1 MPDSSTSAAPASAA
15 PSAPDSA
22 IAQPSAAVAQ
32 ARAPHSPDKSTGLA
46 ELRHHLPTVPEALA
60 SLLVL
65 VVATLFLHTFVLQPL
80 VIPSESMEHTLLAG
94 DFLLFNKQVY
104 APAGRL
110 TSWLLPYCPVRRG
123 DIIVFHHAQPPLLVK
138 RVVGLPGD
146 RIRIRDGQVFVNGVA
161 LSEPYAAFEPAPPN
175 PSRDN
180 FPATIYS
187 DPEVDI
193 DWWSQ
198 MQSQAQNGELSVPAG
213 EYFVLGDNRNHS
225 KDSRFWGFVPR
236 TAVIARPLI
245 IYFSLSRPSSTD
257 DAEISQQASD
267 DRLGH
272 ERELVGK
279 IAGFARWRRIFRV
292 VR

>member
-1 MPDSSTSAAPASAA
+1 MGDAPAHASAPA
-15 PSAPDSA
+15 PPDSA
-22 IAQPSAAVAQ
+22 AAAD
-32 ARAPHSPDKSTGLA
+32 RAPAAYDNRSRLA
-46 ELRHHLPTVPEALA
+46 RFRQHLPTVPEALA

-80 VIPSESMEHTLLAG
+80 VIPSESMERTLLVG
-94 DFLLFNKQVY
+94 DFLLFNKQIY

-110 TSWLLPYCPVRRG
+110 TSWIMPYRPVRRG
-123 DIIVFHHAQPPLLVK
+123 DIIVFHHTQPPLLVK
-138 RVVGLPGD
+138 RVVGIPGD
-146 RIRIRDGQVFVNGVA
+146 RIRIAEGQVYVNGMA
-161 LSEPYAAFEPAPPN
+161 LSEPYAAFEPAPAN

-193 DWWSQ
+193 DWWRQ
-198 MQSQAQNGELSVPAG
+198 MQGLTDNGELVVPAG

-236 TAVIARPLI
+236 QAIIARPLV
-245 IYFSLSRPSSTD
+245 IYFSLNRPSSTD
-257 DAEISQQASD
+257 EGQASLRGGDERASD

-272 ERELVGK
+272 EREPSGK